1 MVLLSNSQYYFIT
14 LPTIVLH
21 LWRQDKFTERETM
34 DITLQEQ
41 LQEINNSTLHNMRFL
56 LESYSNE
63 VLEAID
69 QQATEQTEINDEVL
83 TTIRREVSSVIRTL
97 RGIET
102 VINHHVHTKTKEA
115 S

>member
-1 MVLLSNSQYYFIT
+1 MHKQ
-14 LPTIVLH
+14 
-21 LWRQDKFTERETM
+21 
-34 DITLQEQ
+34 TLQQQ

-69 QQATEQTEINDEVL
+69 RQSSRQTEVQDDVL
-83 TTIRREVSSVIRTL
+83 NTVRREVSSVIRTL

-102 VINHHVHTKTKEA
+102 VINHNTYMHHKEA
-115 S
+115 V

>member
-1 MVLLSNSQYYFIT
+1 MQ
-14 LPTIVLH
+14 
-21 LWRQDKFTERETM
+21 QQ
-34 DITLQEQ
+34 TLQQQ
-41 LQEINNSTLHNMRFL
+41 LKEINNSTLHNMRFL

-69 QQATEQTEINDEVL
+69 KQSSVQTSDQEEVFQS
-83 TTIRREVSSVIRTL
+83 IRRDVSSVINML

-102 VINHHVHTKTKEA
+102 VINHNTYIHTKAA

>member
-1 MVLLSNSQYYFIT
+1 MQK
-14 LPTIVLH
+14 
-21 LWRQDKFTERETM
+21 Q
-34 DITLQEQ
+34 TLQGQ
-41 LQEINNSTLHNMRFL
+41 LKEINNSTLHNMRFL

-69 QQATEQTEINDEVL
+69 KQSSVQSSNQEEVFQS
-83 TTIRREVSSVIRTL
+83 IRRDVSSVINML

-102 VINHHVHTKTKEA
+102 VINHNTYIHTKVA

>member
-1 MVLLSNSQYYFIT
+1 MNT
-14 LPTIVLH
+14 
-21 LWRQDKFTERETM
+21 K
-34 DITLQEQ
+34 LQKQ
-41 LQEINNSTLHNMRFL
+41 LKEINNSTLYNMRFL

-69 QQATEQTEINDEVL
+69 QQNATQAENQDAVL
-83 TTIRREVSSVIRTL
+83 HTIRREVSSVIRTL

-102 VINHHVHTKTKEA
+102 VINHNTYMHTKEA

>member
-1 MVLLSNSQYYFIT
+1 M
-14 LPTIVLH
+14 
-21 LWRQDKFTERETM
+21 K
-34 DITLQEQ
+34 TLQEQ
-41 LQEINNSTLHNMRFL
+41 LKEINNSTLHNMRFL

-69 QQATEQTEINDEVL
+69 KQSSVQASDQEEVFHI
-83 TTIRREVSSVIRTL
+83 IRREVSSVIRTL

-102 VINHHVHTKTKEA
+102 VINHNTYIHTREA

>member
-1 MVLLSNSQYYFIT
+1 MQK
-14 LPTIVLH
+14 
-21 LWRQDKFTERETM
+21 Q
-34 DITLQEQ
+34 TLQQQ

-63 VLEAID
+63 VIKALD
-69 QQATEQTEINDEVL
+69 QQATEKKEVNDDGL

-97 RGIET
+97 QGIET
-102 VINHHVHTKTKEA
+102 VINHHTYPKTKEA

>member
-1 MVLLSNSQYYFIT
+1 M
-14 LPTIVLH
+14 
-21 LWRQDKFTERETM
+21 K
-34 DITLQEQ
+34 TLQEQ
-41 LQEINNSTLHNMRFL
+41 LKEINNSTLHNMRFL

-69 QQATEQTEINDEVL
+69 KQSSVQASDQEEVFQ
-83 TTIRREVSSVIRTL
+83 TIRREVSSVINML

-102 VINHHVHTKTKEA
+102 VINHNTYMHQKEA

>member
-1 MVLLSNSQYYFIT
+1 MQK
-14 LPTIVLH
+14 
-21 LWRQDKFTERETM
+21 Q
-34 DITLQEQ
+34 TLQQQ

-69 QQATEQTEINDEVL
+69 QHTSTQASDQEEVFQA
-83 TTIRREVSSVIRTL
+83 IRRDVSSVINML

-102 VINHHVHTKTKEA
+102 VINHNTYIHTKEIA
-115 S
+115 

>member
-1 MVLLSNSQYYFIT
+1 ME
-14 LPTIVLH
+14 
-21 LWRQDKFTERETM
+21 RQ
-34 DITLQEQ
+34 TLQRQ

-69 QQATEQTEINDEVL
+69 CQSINQTEAQDDVL
-83 TTIRREVSSVIRTL
+83 NTIRREVSSVIRTL

-102 VINHHVHTKTKEA
+102 VINHNTYIHTKVA